1 MSNLTRGTT
10 PTITYTFRIVDP
22 AEIAVAALTIKQG
35 GEILIEK
42 TLDTANVVATEER
55 RALEWTLTQAE
66 TLALVTRPNAE
77 MQLRYRLQ
85 DGSAHATAITTF
97 PPGVI
102 LKDGEI

>member
-1 MSNLTRGTT
+1 MGNLTRGTT

-22 AEIAVAALTIKQG
+22 ADIVVAALTIKQG
-35 GEILIEK
+35 GETLIERD
-42 TLDTANVVATEER
+42 LDTANVVSTEDR

-77 MQLRYRLQ
+77 MQMRYKLL
-85 DGSAHATAITTF
+85 DGSAHATAVTTF
-97 PPGVI
+97 PPGAI